1 MTFRRCATLALALLG
16 LTPAVFAQSTPSA
29 SSVDD
34 GLNLR
39 FANGIAAVVENKVI
53 TVDDIRQRIAP
64 YIPQLQREAKNE
76 TDFNKRLEAMQDDI
90 IQQLIDRV
98 LIIKEFR
105 KDEKKQ
111 IPPGF
116 IDRRIAD
123 IQAEQFDNDRSKFL
137 AYLRSKGT
145 TLRDYRTETE
155 DDIIYSYMR
164 QQQRKS
170 QSIVSPVR
178 IETYYDENKERF
190 RQEDSVHL
198 RLIQLNPTSGESEA
212 QLLTRAMEVIGRFK
226 RGEKF
231 GDLAKEYSQDS
242 RRAKGGDWGWQNR
255 SDLKKE
261 FSTPLFALKEGEVTD
276 PIVTPEGCFVLF
288 AEERKYEGIQPIDEV
303 RDQIEQAV
311 IQQMS
316 SVSEERWLEK
326 LRRNGYVKHY

>member
-16 LTPAVFAQSTPSA
+16 LTSAAFAQPTPPA
-29 SSVDD
+29 TPDDD
-34 GLNLR
+34 GLNMR

-53 TVDDIRQRIAP
+53 TVDDVREGIAP
-64 YIPQLQREAKNE
+64 YIAQLQREARNE
-76 TDFNKRLEAMQDDI
+76 TDFNKRLEAMQDNV

-105 KDEKKQ
+105 KDEKRQ

-116 IDRRIAD
+116 VDRRIAD

-145 TLRDYRTETE
+145 TIRDYRTETE
-155 DDIIYSYMR
+155 DNIIYGYMR

-178 IETYYDENKERF
+178 IETYYNENKERF

-198 RLIQLNPTSGESEA
+198 RLIQLNQVSGESEA
-212 QLLTRAMEVIGRFK
+212 QLLTRAKEIIGRFK

-261 FSTPLFALKEGEVTD
+261 FSTPLFALQADEISD

-288 AEERKYEGIQPIDEV
+288 AEERKYAGIQPIDEV